1 VTARINGFQGLI
13 LIALTFGPVGNSIAA
28 TNSAKI
34 TDVTPHVL
42 VFATSSGNVVASV
55 GPDGALLV
63 GTPSTASTPE
73 ISSILASRTKSAVRY
88 VVIAPED
95 LNHSEG
101 DAGWGRRGAF
111 VAMQEK
117 ALERLGGHAMGPP
130 KPLPPHLFELGVNR
144 PRIAFSEVLT
154 FDVNGEA
161 IHVIHQ
167 PPGYSDADAIVHF
180 HVANLVYL
188 GEVFPGDGYP
198 EIDPAQGGQF
208 DGFVK
213 SLGEWTGEA
222 LRVVPARGNVMK
234 GTDVKAF
241 LDMILTVRDRVKRMR
256 GAGQSETRSSPRTRH
271 RTSMCDGGMGA
282 CSLTHLCAK
291 CVRRSG
297 SNDRRPQKM
306 MACST
311 RRQLPGQR
319 KIDGYRAVIRDP
331 ARHRPVHLL

>member
-1 VTARINGFQGLI
+1 MTGGVSGFQSLI
-13 LIALTFGPVGNSIAA
+13 LIAWTLGFAGTPLAAANSVKIAE
-28 TNSAKI
+28 
-34 TDVTPHVL
+34 VTPHVL
-42 VFATSSGNVVASV
+42 VFATSSGNAVASV

-63 GTPSTASTPE
+63 GTPSVTSTPE

-95 LNHSEG
+95 LHHSEG

-130 KPLPPHLFELGVNR
+130 KPLPPRLVAIGVDR
-144 PRIAFSEVLT
+144 PRIAFSDVLT

-161 IHVIHQ
+161 IHVVHQ

-198 EIDPAQGGQF
+198 EIDPAQGGQL

-213 SLGEWTGEA
+213 TLSEWTGED
-222 LRVVPARGNVMK
+222 LHVVPVRGDVMN
-234 GTDVKAF
+234 GTDVRAF
-241 LDMILTVRDRVKRMR
+241 RDMIVSVRDRVKRMLE
-256 GAGQSETRSSPRTRH
+256 ASQSESRIIAAHPTQ
-271 RTSMCDGGMGA
+271 DF
-282 CSLTHLCAK
+282 
-291 CVRRSG
+291 
-297 SNDRRPQKM
+297 D
-306 MACST
+306 
-311 RRQLPGQR
+311 
-319 KIDGYRAVIRDP
+319 
-331 ARHRPVHLL
+331 ARWGHGRVQPDAFVHEVYSALVAR